1 MRYRLIPAFLLVTAP
16 LAAQAPADWSPAP
29 AFLAKGAQIAVLQGD
44 PASQGVYTIRL
55 KLPEGYVIAP
65 HFHPTDEQVTVISGH
80 LLLGMGDTV
89 DRFKTRRLG
98 AGDYAGAPAQ
108 SHHYAIAADP
118 TVVQIHGAGPF
129 MITYVNSS
137 EDPRTALAGH

>member
-1 MRYRLIPAFLLVTAP
+1 MRYHLVPALLLLTAP
-16 LAAQAPADWSPAP
+16 LAAQAPADWQPAP

-44 PASQGVYTIRL
+44 PGAAGVYTIRL

-80 LLLGMGDTV
+80 LLIGMGDTV
-89 DRFKTRRLG
+89 DRFKARRLS
-98 AGDYAGAPAQ
+98 AGDYATAPAQ

-118 TVVQIHGAGPF
+118 TIVQIHGAGPF
-129 MITYVNSS
+129 MITYAHGS
-137 EDPRTALAGH
+137 EDPRSELAGH